1 MSELISFGASFKRII
16 RFIWLVTINYV
27 HIHWPMWFKDNS
39 IIGLS
44 TSVTQFPYGHFS
56 LWFFSYRFVMNSSV
70 CSNIESQFDQTE
82 SQLYSDQNEISLAGH
97 CKFGFDSF
105 FFFDEIWSETNW
117 RQKFKVFAFLQWMF
131 ILFCPPKHTHY
142 MIVRRFFVLFLVTI
156 NFLVERKQKKKDCRQ
171 ANV

>member
-1 MSELISFGASFKRII
+1 MITNGLSLKKNGFTRKKRKTMSELISFGASFKRII

-105 FFFDEIWSETNW
+105 FFFLTKYEVKRIGAKSSKCLHFYNECSYYFVRPSTLITWLCA
-117 RQKFKVFAFLQWMF
+117 VF
-131 ILFCPPKHTHY
+131 LFC
-142 MIVRRFFVLFLVTI
+142 F
-156 NFLVERKQKKKDCRQ
+156 
-171 ANV
+171 